1 MTLATALG
9 LVACILSGIVL
20 VQSKGQNLL
29 AWAVLLL
36 GLIYVLPLL
45 G

>member
-1 MTLATALG
+1 MVLATALG

-29 AWAVLLL
+29 GWAVLVLA
-36 GLIYVLPLL
+36 LIYVLPLMR
-45 G
+45 